1 MSNYRPK
8 DEGEDLATGTE
19 ANAHNYLEEDPKSI
33 HKLRRCVMW
42 TYDPCY
48 VDVNGLGNRNGS
60 VTFSGS
66 FQQIGEEAQE
76 NVNHNRSIWRA
87 RPKKGIGE
95 GKPEDG
101 IQPVWKWPEFPS
113 VKQKLV
119 DPSQFDID
127 VTGESKRS
135 FFEKGAHMPIMTFTM
150 GQSRRS
156 PERMKAR
163 SEKSKEKAREKRK
176 WNRSSANTFASS
188 SGSAPVESQRGWHWT
203 PKAPEPGPAAVAAKL
218 GVYPLALEH
227 HCAPPD
233 ASDTDCHA
241 ISGEQLLAKTTFLVN
256 SQRIS
261 RTLCRRS

>member
-1 MSNYRPK
+1 M
-8 DEGEDLATGTE
+8 
-19 ANAHNYLEEDPKSI
+19 
-33 HKLRRCVMW
+33 
-42 TYDPCY
+42 
-48 VDVNGLGNRNGS
+48 DVNGLGNRNGS

-66 FQQIGEEAQE
+66 FREIEEEAQT

-95 GKPEDG
+95 GKSEDG

-127 VTGESKRS
+127 VTGKNKRS
-135 FFEKGAHMPIMTFTM
+135 FFDKGAHMPIMTFTM

-156 PERMKAR
+156 PEAMAAR
-163 SEKSKEKAREKRK
+163 SKKTKQKARENK
-176 WNRSSANTFASS
+176 WTKSSAHTFASS

-218 GVYPLALEH
+218 GVYHLKLEN
-227 HCAPPD
+227 HCALPD
-233 ASDTDCHA
+233 ASAVCQRHDTDCHA
-241 ISGEQLLAKTTFLVN
+241 ISGEQLLARRTYFGQFPEDFVDTLQEELTQERWHDV
-256 SQRIS
+256 SQAPVAQHQDGRQPMDVPNGNALPRYLPS
-261 RTLCRRS
+261 Q